1 MPFQNT
7 CVLTLD
13 IHAPIMKKILR
24 FNENSFMTKAVRKT
38 VMHKSK
44 LKKMYIINLRLMK
57 TELAIKSKEISV

>member
-1 MPFQNT
+1 MHFQNT

-44 LKKMYIINLRLMK
+44 LKKC
-57 TELAIKSKEISV
+57 IS